1 MKALAL
7 VDTDDEP
14 IYMLAGMEVWSP
26 NTKEEL
32 KQKFQQAVINPQLG
46 LLVIST
52 KYTKDLQEELDQ
64 YRLSRNNIQILEV
77 PSSKSDSHPGEKSIK
92 YVREI
97 IGQN

>member
-1 MKALAL
+1 MKAIAL
-7 VDTDDEP
+7 VDSDDAP

-26 NTKEEL
+26 NTQEEL
-32 KQKFQQAVINPQLG
+32 KQKFQQTIINPQLG

-52 KYTKDLQEELDQ
+52 QYTKDLQEEIDR
-64 YRLSRNNIQILEV
+64 YRFSRNNIQILEV
-77 PSSKSDSHPGEKSIK
+77 PSSKSHSHTSEKLIK